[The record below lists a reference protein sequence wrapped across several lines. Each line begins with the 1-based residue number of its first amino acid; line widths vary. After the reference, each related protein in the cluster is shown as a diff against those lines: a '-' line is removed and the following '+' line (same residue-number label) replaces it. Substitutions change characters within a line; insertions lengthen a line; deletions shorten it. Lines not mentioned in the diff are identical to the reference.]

1 MLSGFK
7 TFIMRGNVVDLA
19 IGVVIGAAFS
29 GVVTSLVKDVITPII
44 AAIFKQPDFSSI
56 AVTINGSSIM
66 LGNFANSLL
75 SFVIVAA
82 AIYYL
87 VVIPLNKLMARAGAK
102 IQVGVNEPKAE

>member
-102 IQVGVNEPKAE
+102 VQVGVNEPKAE

>member
-1 MLSGFK
+1 MLQGFK
-7 TFIMRGNVVDLA
+7 TFIMRGTVVDLA
-19 IGVVIGAAFS
+19 VGVVIGAAFS

-56 AVTINGSSIM
+56 AITINGSAIM
-66 LGNFANSLL
+66 VGNFMNSLL

-87 VVIPLNKLMARAGAK
+87 VVLPLNKLMTR
-102 IQVGVNEPKAE
+102 VGKEPTIGMPPQAE

>member
-1 MLSGFK
+1 
-7 TFIMRGNVVDLA
+7 MRGNVVDLA

-82 AIYYL
+82 AIYYF